1 MREALIWV
9 QRTKVVLTEI
19 QTRGSWFWLQ
29 THKAWQAVL
38 QETQSH
44 LLHRPPLKGNL
55 EESVRQQLAG
65 LDEESGPLCCLEG
78 LLTELARLPFSQG

>member
-9 QRTKVVLTEI
+9 QRTKVVLIET

-29 THKAWQAVL
+29 KAWQAVL
-38 QETQSH
+38 QETQGC